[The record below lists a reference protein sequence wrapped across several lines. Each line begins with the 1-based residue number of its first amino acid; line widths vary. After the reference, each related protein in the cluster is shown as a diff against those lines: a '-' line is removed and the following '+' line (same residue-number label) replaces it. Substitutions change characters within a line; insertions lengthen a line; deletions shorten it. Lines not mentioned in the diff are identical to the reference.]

1 MDLRSKNARKN
12 IIPLTTKTLIIVF
25 LSFSSSIYAQLWH
38 KYNPTLGYDVNCVEI
53 LGPGVIAIGGGW
65 ESNDSTQIMFQTTD
79 YCQTWIENA
88 HDGLAPWNKSMA
100 FSDQL
105 NGYAVGDDGN
115 IIKSDDAGQNWG
127 WNVHPI
133 NRSLNKIVYVSGGTY
148 YIAGGNKTNDSIQT
162 IIKSHNYGQ
171 TWEVIYDT
179 LGPWLKS
186 LYFKDTL
193 NGFAV
198 GDKGVILRTNNG
210 GNSWSSVTSPIYRD
224 FNAITFINADTG
236 YIVGGYV
243 AGINLKTILRTN
255 NGGNT
260 WTVQIDGLG
269 GILNDISFADSKNG
283 YIVGDSATV
292 YKTID
297 GGNSWQLIV
306 VDTNLIGNETFNAVK
321 FYNKNFGA
329 IAGRAGLFYMYLD
342 KQPEAYTFGI
352 SQIGTTSATFKGGIN
367 TNHKNVRYSFVY
379 STSNLFVTK
388 DTTLSVSINNDSLL
402 VVLENI
408 TGLTPNAFYYY
419 FIRATYDGDTITGDT
434 LSFYTG
440 VNPFTEFLTY
450 EATNVMQYGAYLN
463 GYVNKLP
470 QSCDLYFEYG
480 KSPAFGLVKIADPV
494 SVIDSFGHT
503 VQAFINGLQANKLYF
518 FRLKGVSSL
527 GTFYGDTKMFRA
539 VDLPYVT
546 TQNATTVS
554 STSARLNGNVSNN
567 GFPGAVKFEYGLTAL
582 YGTEVDASP
591 DSVFGN
597 SNVNPNYILT
607 GLNPLT
613 TYHFRIKVINAKGVS
628 YGSDKTFSVG
638 QPNVYTYFAS
648 NTTPSSAQLNGSVNA
663 NNIPTAVTF
672 EYGLSA
678 SYGNEIAAVPDSAF
692 GNSNVNVSC
701 QLTGLISNRTYYF
714 RAKARSLA
722 GTTYGNGF
730 YFNTV
735 YPFFVTTTTASL
747 IDFSSARLNGAIN
760 TGGRQ
765 AMAKFEY
772 GTDTLYGN
780 EIFISTDSFSSV
792 GNVNVFSDI
801 SGLTSNTYYHYRL
814 KASTSNLT
822 KTGSDML
829 FYTGFSEIPNFD
841 FENWTPL
848 VTIKPQGWNICVG
861 SITQSFNACHGNTS
875 VKIQNVVNQN
885 GTQPGAILMGNTNDG
900 GHSFIGG
907 VPFDARPDTLIG
919 CFDYSI
925 ESNDTALI
933 LLKLKK
939 QGVTISENWFEIYG
953 NSAGVF
959 QTIKFP
965 IEYSS
970 AGNADTLI
978 IAATCTDIR
987 HMSVPPVANY
997 LVVDHIRFSG
1007 TSLNIPNND
1016 FEDWDSDTINVLDN
1030 WYYSNRTSGN
1040 PEHQQ
1045 DFPVSKTTDAQH
1057 GDYAVLIQ
1065 NFLYSND
1072 TIRGGISTLD
1082 QNNGWSVPSFS
1093 VNARHNSLTG
1103 YYKFIQ
1109 GNNDTLNFFV
1119 MMFKNHNIIGWGSF
1133 QSTTEDLNYLPF
1145 TVDIYY
1151 NSPLIPDSCVISM
1164 QPCMRN
1170 VSGNSKLYIDN
1181 LNFDGFLSGVKE
1193 EAIVKANNIDLNV
1206 YPNPFSENATIAFTL
1221 SQDEDV
1227 VVSLFDLSGKQLL
1240 EVVNGHYKSGE
1251 YNIKLSAAG
1260 LTKGFYICV
1269 INTKNKVVSKK
1280 LIIF

>member
-1 MDLRSKNARKN
+1 MNLSGQNNSYK
-12 IIPLTTKTLIIVF
+12 IVNLSAKILLLVF
-25 LSFSSSIYAQLWH
+25 FSFSNPIYAQLWH

-105 NGYAVGDDGN
+105 NGYAVGDNGN

-133 NRSLNKIVYVSGGTY
+133 DRSLNKIVYVSEGTY
-148 YIAGGNKTNDSIQT
+148 YIAGGRKSHDSIQT
-162 IIKSHNYGQ
+162 IIKSRNYGQ

-179 LGPWLKS
+179 VGPWLKS

-193 NGFAV
+193 NGIAV

-210 GNSWSSVTSPIYRD
+210 GNSWSSITSPIYRD
-224 FNAITFINADTG
+224 FNSITFINADTG

-243 AGINLKTILRTN
+243 AGINLRTILKTSD
-255 NGGNT
+255 GGST
-260 WTVQIDGLG
+260 WSVLLDGLG
-269 GILNDISFADSKNG
+269 GILNDISFADSRNG

-297 GGNSWQLIV
+297 GGNSWLPVV

-329 IAGRAGLFYMYLD
+329 IAGRAGVFYMYLD
-342 KQPEAYTFGI
+342 KQTEAYTFGI
-352 SQIGTTSATFKGGIN
+352 SQVGSTTATFKGGIN
-367 TNHKNVRYSFVY
+367 TNHKNARYSFVY
-379 STSNLFVTK
+379 STSNLFLTK
-388 DTTLSVSINNDSLL
+388 DTTLSVGLNNDSLL
-402 VVLENI
+402 VVSEPI

-419 FIRATYDGDTITGDT
+419 FIRAIYDGDTITGDT

-440 VNPFTEFLTY
+440 VNPFTEFLTH
-450 EATNVMQYGAYLN
+450 EATNVMQYGASLN
-463 GYVNKLP
+463 GYVNKMP

-480 KSPAFGLVKIADPV
+480 KTPAFGSVKIANPV
-494 SVIDSFGHT
+494 SVNDSLGHP
-503 VQAFINGLQANKLYF
+503 VQAFINGLQSNKLYF
-518 FRLKGVSSL
+518 FRLKGVSSSE
-527 GTFYGDTKMFRA
+527 TFYGDTKMFRA
-539 VDLPYVT
+539 VNLPYVT

-554 STSARLNGNVSNN
+554 STSTKLNGNVSNN
-567 GFPGAVKFEYGLTAL
+567 GNAGAVKFEYGVNSF
-582 YGTEVDASP
+582 YGNEVNASP

-597 SNVNPNYILT
+597 NNISPYYVLN
-607 GLNPLT
+607 GLSPLI
-613 TYHFRIKVINAKGVS
+613 TYHFRVKVINSNGVS
-628 YGSDKTFSVG
+628 YGEDKTFSIG
-638 QPNVYTYFAS
+638 QPNAYTYNAS
-648 NTTPSSAQLNGSVNA
+648 NTSPTTAQLNGSVNA
-663 NNIPTAVTF
+663 NNYPTEVTF
-672 EYGLSA
+672 EYGTSA
-678 SYGNEIAAVPDSAF
+678 SYGNVVAAVPDSVF
-692 GNSNVNVSC
+692 GTSNFNVSS
-701 QLTGLISNRTYYF
+701 QLTGLLPNTTYFF
-714 RAKARSLA
+714 RVKAKSIA
-722 GTTYGNGF
+722 GTTYGNQSSF
-730 YFNTV
+730 TAVF
-735 YPFFVTTTTASL
+735 PFSVSTTTASL

-780 EIFISTDSFSSV
+780 EIFISTDSFSAV

-848 VTIKPQGWNICVG
+848 VKIEPQSWNICVG
-861 SITQSFNACHGNTS
+861 SITKSLNACHGNTS
-875 VKIQNVVNQN
+875 VKIQNVVTQN
-885 GTQPGAILMGNTNDG
+885 DNQPGAILMGNTFDG

-919 CFDYSI
+919 CFDYLI
-925 ESNDTALI
+925 ENNDTALI
-933 LLKLKK
+933 MLKLKK
-939 QGVTISENWFEIYG
+939 QGVTISENWFEVYG

-959 QTIKFP
+959 QTLKFP
-965 IEYSS
+965 IQYSS
-970 AGNADTLI
+970 AGNADSLI
-978 IAATCTDIR
+978 IAATATDIR
-987 HMSVPPVANY
+987 HMSVPPTTSY
-997 LVVDHIRFSG
+997 LIVDYIRFSG
-1007 TSLNIPNND
+1007 TNLNIPNYD
-1016 FEDWDSDTINVLDN
+1016 FEDWDSDTLNVLDK
-1030 WYYSNRTSGN
+1030 WYYSNRTSVN
-1040 PEHQQ
+1040 TEHQQ

-1072 TIRGGISTLD
+1072 TIRGSISTLD

-1093 VNARHNSLTG
+1093 VNARHKSLTG

-1109 GNNDTLNFFV
+1109 GNNDTLSFFV
-1119 MMFKNHNIIGWGSF
+1119 MMFKNHNVIGWGSF
-1133 QSTTEDLNYLPF
+1133 QSTLEDLNYLPF
-1145 TVDIYY
+1145 TIDIYY

-1164 QPCMRN
+1164 QTCMIN
-1170 VSGNSKLYIDN
+1170 VSGNSKLYVDN

-1193 EAIVKANNIDLNV
+1193 EAIVKVNNLDFNI
-1206 YPNPFSENATIAFTL
+1206 YPNPFSENATVSFTL
-1221 SQDEDV
+1221 NQDEDV
-1227 VVSLFDLSGKQLL
+1227 VVSLFDLSGKQLF

-1251 YNIKLSAAG
+1251 YKINLSAAG

-1269 INTKNKVVSKK
+1269 INTKNKAISKK